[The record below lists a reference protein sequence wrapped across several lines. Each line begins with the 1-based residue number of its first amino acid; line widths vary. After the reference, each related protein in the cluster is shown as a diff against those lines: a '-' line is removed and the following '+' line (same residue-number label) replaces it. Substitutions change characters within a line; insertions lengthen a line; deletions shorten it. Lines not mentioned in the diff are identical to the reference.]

1 MKTFNNTAGTT
12 SSEFAIGVGTTGIR
26 QIVLGAICSGTNT
39 YAVDREGNSLDI
51 DGVEFFDLKILA
63 VDQAGNRLTKQLRGT
78 AVAGGSIS
86 KIEDTFEEDFD
97 GGVALTISG
106 NALNVECQIG
116 SSTSATYSIYASL
129 QRVS

>member
-12 SSEFAIGVGTTGIR
+12 SSEFAIGVGTTGVR
-26 QIVLGAICSGTNT
+26 QVVLGAICSGSNT
-39 YAVDREGNSLDI
+39 YAVDREGNGLDI

-78 AVAGGSIS
+78 AVSGGTIS
-86 KIEDTFEEDFD
+86 KIEDTFEESFD

-106 NALNVECQIG
+106 NTLSVECQAG